1 MMEGQPRHLSFVL
14 DGNRRWAKQFGKLP
28 WEGHLMALDSIVN
41 IVDWSIKNKIQF
53 LTLYLFSTENWGRS
67 EEELAK
73 LFGPVAKVAID
84 SKFPQLLSMGAMINI
99 FGSVDKL
106 PVELAQSLDRLVLD
120 SRENSRIVVNFCIDY
135 GARDEIVR
143 AVQRI
148 VSKQIKE
155 VDESTI
161 SNELFTAGMPDVDM
175 MIRTGGDMRL
185 SNFLLWQQAY
195 SELYFTDKFLPEFDE
210 EEFNK
215 ALAWYAGVERR
226 FGK

>member
-1 MMEGQPRHLSFVL
+1 MDGQPRHLSFVL
-14 DGNRRWAKQFGKLP
+14 DGNRRWAKKLGKLP
-28 WEGHLMALDSIVN
+28 WEGHLMALDSIIN
-41 IVDWSIKNKIQF
+41 IVDWSIKNKIQY

-73 LFGPVAKVAID
+73 LFGPVAKVAVD
-84 SKFPQLLSMGAMINI
+84 KKFPQLLTMGARINI
-99 FGSVDKL
+99 LGSTDKL
-106 PVELAQSLDRLVLD
+106 PIDLARSLDKLVAD
-120 SRENSRIVVNFCIDY
+120 SRDNSGIVVNFCIDY
-135 GARDEIVR
+135 GARDELVKAVRSIVNK
-143 AVQRI
+143 RI
-148 VSKQIKE
+148 TEI
-155 VDESTI
+155 DESVI
-161 SNELFTAGMPDVDM
+161 SNELFTVGMPDVDM